1 MPITGENVTIVASDA
16 TPMGCHLLAEA
27 LERSCARFK
36 LIGCANNCE
45 QIIEAA
51 GKDPSVVL
59 ISASLQEGPLH
70 GFKALRELRD
80 LFPAIRVVM
89 LLDNRDREQVI
100 AAFRGGVK
108 GVFFRAE
115 NFTSLVKCIECVHE
129 GQIWVQNSDLQLILE
144 ALTAAAPLKTMN
156 GDPAPLS
163 RREQQIATFVA
174 QGFTNREISRKL
186 NLSEHTVKNSL
197 SRIFEKLGISSRVEL
212 AIQLRNEK
220 SQGAA

>member
-1 MPITGENVTIVASDA
+1 MSITGEEITIVASDA

-27 LERSCARFK
+27 LERSCVRFK
-36 LIGCANNCE
+36 LVGCANNCE
-45 QIIEAA
+45 QIMEAA
-51 GKDPSVVL
+51 RKDPSVIL
-59 ISASLQEGPLH
+59 ISASLREGPLH
-70 GFKALRELRD
+70 GFKALREIRD
-80 LFPAIRVVM
+80 LFPTLRAVM
-89 LLDNRDREQVI
+89 LLDNREREQVI
-100 AAFRGGVK
+100 AAFRGGAK

-115 NFTSLVKCIECVHE
+115 NFASLVKCIECVHE

-144 ALTAAAPLKTMN
+144 TLTAAAPLKAIN
-156 GDPAPLS
+156 GNPAVLS

-197 SRIFEKLGISSRVEL
+197 SRIFEKLGISNRVEL
-212 AIQLRNEK
+212 VIQLRNGK